1 MTFLDLHNQILEEL
15 DYNSKFTTDKG
26 GSHEYIERYYNNEFT
41 SKRTD
46 ELTIVEIGVWN
57 GGSLE
62 LFSRWFENGK
72 IIGIDN
78 FSQVTNY
85 DMIEITKSKIQKMN
99 NVELIIG
106 DGYCDDMIE
115 NFEDES
121 IDYLIDDGSHQI
133 KDQLYCIKKYYP
145 KIKIGGKIIIE
156 DIFDIDTS
164 KEKFDKLNLNYEI
177 VDLRYIVMDSV
188 NKELGAQH
196 LFNNVLVVF
205 KK

>member
-15 DYNSKFTTDKG
+15 DYDPIFTTDKG
-26 GSHEYIERYYNNEFT
+26 ESHEYIERYYNNEFT
-41 SKRTD
+41 PKETD
-46 ELTIVEIGVWN
+46 KVKIVEIGVWN
-57 GGSLE
+57 GGSME
-62 LFSRWFENGK
+62 LLSRWFKNGK

-78 FSQVTNY
+78 FSQVNHN
-85 DMIEITKSKIQKMN
+85 MIEITKSKIQKMN

-106 DGYCDDMIE
+106 DGYCDDTIE

-133 KDQLYCIKKYYP
+133 EDQLYCVKKYYP

-156 DIFDIDTS
+156 DISDINTS
-164 KEKFDKLNLNYEI
+164 KEKFDELNLNYEI
-177 VDLRYIVMDSV
+177 IDLRYIVMDIL
-188 NKELGAQH
+188 NDKLGAQH